1 MGALSLHSV
10 AMCHLLSDELL
21 QLVHILRKL
30 LAIESSDVGFS
41 GLHLINRRRPL

>member
-10 AMCHLLSDELL
+10 AMCHPLSDELL
-21 QLVHILRKL
+21 VIASTHSSEAI
-30 LAIESSDVGFS
+30 IESSDVGFS